1 VAAGSI
7 VRAKVTTA
15 EHYDLRASLII

>member
-1 VAAGSI
+1 MNDFKS

-15 EHYDLRASLII
+15 SEA